1 MTAGLVSP
9 SDIVFTPSVKAQQE
23 AHGSRAGY
31 ARFETT
37 RGWESRVT
45 PILAEFIAA
54 QTSLYMATANAQGQP
69 YMQHRGGPSGFLHVL
84 DAQTLAF
91 ADYAGNKQYITAG
104 NLDENPKAQL
114 FLMDYAQAQRVK
126 IWGEARVVT
135 GDQALIAR
143 VSSPDYPA
151 TVERVIVFEIKAWDA
166 NCHKH
171 IPKLLKAEDVM
182 PAIQARDQR
191 IAALE
196 MQLKVLEQ
204 QLAEKAS

>member
-9 SDIVFTPSVKAQQE
+9 SDIVFTPSVKARQE

-45 PILAEFIAA
+45 PVLAEFIAA

-196 MQLKVLEQ
+196 IQLKVLEQ
-204 QLAEKAS
+204 RLAEKAS